1 MKKLLGGL
9 LATLLATSPSSAA
22 ITLFQSYVGSYG
34 LSTSGGGSTGSGYN
48 VSAFVPFGATVTAA
62 YLYQATNFTNSVQSI
77 TMNGNAVTF
86 GPRIANGT
94 ACCQLASARADVTSL
109 VAGVI
114 NGGAG
119 GTYNFAISEGNSSVT
134 DGTALAVVYSL
145 ASLPESTVALLDGF
159 ASVTGDTTTLN
170 FANPLDPTA
179 SGFIADMRL
188 GIGFSFPPQ
197 SSTVTVNGTRITNN
211 AGGFD
216 DGQGADGGLITVG
229 GDNDP
234 FSTLLPTYDND
245 HERYNLTPYVKVGDT
260 SITIATANAS
270 QDDNIF
276 LAAFRVSGRAGVNA
290 PPPPP
295 SGVPEP
301 GTWAMML
308 VGFGGMGAAMRRR
321 RHSKVLPSVA

>member
-1 MKKLLGGL
+1 MKKLIGGL
-9 LATLLATSPSSAA
+9 LATLLATSPASAA

-48 VSAFVPFGATVTAA
+48 VSAFVPLGATVTAA
-62 YLYQATNFTNSVQSI
+62 YLYQSTNFTSSVQPI
-77 TMNGNAVTF
+77 TMNGTALTF

-109 VAGVI
+109 VASVI

-119 GTYNFAISEGNSSVT
+119 GAYNFAIDEGNSSET
-134 DGTALAVVYSL
+134 DGTALAVIYSL
-145 ASLPESTVALLDGF
+145 ASLPEATVAILDGF
-159 ASVTGDTTTLN
+159 ASVAGDTTTLN
-170 FANPLDPTA
+170 FADPLDPTVP
-179 SGFIADMRL
+179 GFIADMRL

-197 SSTVTVNGTRITNN
+197 SSTVRVNGTLITSN

-216 DGQGADGGLITVG
+216 DGVGGNGGLITVG

-234 FSTLLPTYDND
+234 FSALLPAYADD
-245 HERYNLTPYVKVGDT
+245 HERYNLAPYITAGD
-260 SITIATANAS
+260 SAITIATANAS

-276 LAAFRVSGRAGVNA
+276 LAAFRVLGRAGVNA

-295 SGVPEP
+295 SAVPEP
-301 GTWAMML
+301 GTWGMML
-308 VGFGGMGAAMRRR
+308 IGFGGMGAAMRRR
-321 RHSKVLPSVA
+321 RQSAALPRVA